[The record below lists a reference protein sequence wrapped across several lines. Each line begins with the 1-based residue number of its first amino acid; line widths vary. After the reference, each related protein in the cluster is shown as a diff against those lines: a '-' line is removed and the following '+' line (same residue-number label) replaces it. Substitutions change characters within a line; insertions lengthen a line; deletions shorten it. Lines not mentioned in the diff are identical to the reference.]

1 VDKLS
6 RLIQFWKGNRRELE
20 AAPERPLIRSVLYG
34 VLKNF
39 GANVGHAAIRNSQGA
54 RGAE

>member
-1 VDKLS
+1 MDKLS